1 MSAAIIAILVG
12 GTGWLLLPDE
22 ADPHDYVRKP
32 DDVVIGDG
40 SLAAVLERYRV
51 SLPDQATDVHFHDN
65 ESLIGSEGT
74 LFLHFEM
81 PHAGL
86 TPFLQTLKVGRLTP
100 GLPAG
105 WDLGGEGQRFG
116 WSFRGSSWRGAQ
128 RRAEG
133 TVTYSVAVG
142 QAAKVDSVYVIAEYP

>member
-1 MSAAIIAILVG
+1 MAG

-40 SLAAVLERYRV
+40 SLGAVLERYRV
-51 SLPDQATDVHFHDN
+51 SLPDRAADVRFHDD

-74 LFLHFEM
+74 LFLHFKV

-86 TPFLQTLKVGRLTP
+86 TTFLQSLKLGPLTP

-116 WSFRGSSWRGAQ
+116 WSFPGSSWHGAQ

-133 TVTYSVAVG
+133 TVAYSVAVG
-142 QAAKVDSVYVIAEYP
+142 QAAKADSVYVVAEHP